1 MSQNDIKGGA
11 KMTGGEYK
19 MVFFEIKNLGKIN
32 SRYKIEARK
41 RTANVA
47 AARLINQLEK
57 INAEFLTGL
66 EKRMLEHR
74 ISIGEMR

>member
-1 MSQNDIKGGA
+1 MA
-11 KMTGGEYK
+11 GGEYK
-19 MVFFEIKNLGKIN
+19 MIFFEIKNLGKID
-32 SRYKIEARK
+32 SRYKIEAGE

-47 AARLINQLEK
+47 AARLIDQLEK
-57 INAEFLTGL
+57 INAEFLTSL